1 MQTIKL
7 SNKFSIYTRSI
18 LVIATLTIAYSLESC
33 AARNKRG
40 AATPNR
46 VVEQYLLALE
56 TKDEKMML
64 NLAPENSIL
73 TKEVKAK
80 IVKLGGSKIQNRKI
94 SYDKPTPMLWNAKL
108 RGIYVDRQGKDQ
120 NFEDSIVLQYQS
132 KGELKLYA
140 GRWYLLLESPK

>member
-7 SNKFSIYTRSI
+7 SNPSSIYWRSI
-18 LVIATLTIAYSLESC
+18 VIIVTIAIVFLLQSC
-33 AARNKRG
+33 GAHNKLG
-40 AATPNR
+40 AATPDR

-56 TKDEKMML
+56 TKDEKMMSQL
-64 NLAPENSIL
+64 VPEHALS
-73 TKEVKAK
+73 TQAVKAK
-80 IVKLGGSKIQNRKI
+80 MIEFGGYKIQNRKI

-108 RGIYVDRQGKDQ
+108 RGIYLDRQGRSK

-140 GRWYLLLESPK
+140 GRWYLILNDI